1 MKNNMNGTAKKEQE
15 LVNAWERLRFAY
27 PNEIGGIENPWD
39 EDFMLT
45 EEASNAWKGVQKKYF
60 SKHRESL
67 RTYQDV
73 LIESQDRRWDKI
85 KRDFG
90 TDRLVE
96 EPVLSRRFQVP
107 LINPPDDDHCNVII
121 EDHRHKLGYRRCP
134 GEVSGQAYKN
144 RYICGQHEHHIPCDI
159 CWSPDGSA
167 FHYHVLSRSIRSTV
181 RGILRGRFNWGRWL
195 QGKYFPDIHIR
206 TKQFLIVNNYEARI
220 KYDTHDYFLSAY
232 PQSYG
237 EDSTKVSDFNVI
249 IGKYWLCE
257 ECEQTLQK
265 SLIRHT
271 RKLGVIQALEN
282 RDIHRIKQAIKEV
295 TKLIRTPKYRRQLQA
310 VNTKR
315 EKVK

>member
-1 MKNNMNGTAKKEQE
+1 MKKLTEEQQKR
-15 LVNAWERLRFAY
+15 VDAWEHSRFVY
-27 PNEIGGIENPWD
+27 PNELGGIKDPWD
-39 EDFMLT
+39 ENFMLT
-45 EEASNAWKGVQKKYF
+45 KEASKIWKRVQKKYF

-85 KRDFG
+85 ERDFG
-90 TDRLVE
+90 TNRLVE
-96 EPVLSRRFQVP
+96 EPVLIRRFQVP

-121 EDHRHKLGYRRCP
+121 EDPRHKLGYRRCP

-237 EDSTKVSDFNVI
+237 EYYTKVSDFNVI

-257 ECEQTLQK
+257 ECERTLQK